1 LQISA
6 IPTGPTY
13 YQPIA
18 AVPRVAPVIG
28 RPDDDGEAGQK
39 LRAAQ
44 PAGIGSLLDIE
55 A

>member
-1 LQISA
+1 MQISA

-18 AVPRVAPVIG
+18 AVPPVAPVVG
-28 RPDDDGEAGQK
+28 RPSDGGDAGQK

>member
-1 LQISA
+1 MQVAA
-6 IPTGPTY
+6 IPTGPSY

-18 AVPRVAPVIG
+18 PVPPVAPVKVS
-28 RPDDDGEAGQK
+28 PTDGAEAGQK

>member
-18 AVPRVAPVIG
+18 AVPRVAPAIG

-44 PAGIGSLLDIE
+44 PAGSGSLLDIE

>member
-1 LQISA
+1 LHVAA
-6 IPTGPTY
+6 IPTGPAYCRPITPVPPVGPVKG
-13 YQPIA
+13 QPSD
-18 AVPRVAPVIG
+18 G
-28 RPDDDGEAGQK
+28 DDAGQK

>member
-1 LQISA
+1 LQISP

-13 YQPIA
+13 YQP
-18 AVPRVAPVIG
+18 VAPVPPVEPLVG
-28 RPDDDGEAGQK
+28 RPGDGGGAGQK